1 MLQYFELFL
10 EGGEDNRRDQP
21 AYLAAIDAQH
31 CDALPIPR
39 RGKPPLRRR
48 QPRQLSIT
56 GAALGGLPCF
66 TKLSCHR
73 HRHRHYCC
81 CRPRCYFHAAGES
94 SLDSRAAC
102 SHDCRL
108 EYKSHQ
114 ACKDMILGNQYIVT
128 GTPKCSMQQL
138 AFYKTPQIRCLKQL
152 PFEDT
157 IGDHLRKHKAPWIS
171 RIKCTLIYTISK
183 ARFPSKFLV

>member
-21 AYLAAIDAQH
+21 AYPAAIDAQH

-66 TKLSCHR
+66 TKLSC

-114 ACKDMILGNQYIVT
+114 ACKDMILGNQYIMT
-128 GTPKCSMQQL
+128 GMPKCSVQL
-138 AFYKTPQIRCLKQL
+138 TFYMTRRSDVLNNYPLK
-152 PFEDT
+152 T
-157 IGDHLRKHKAPWIS
+157 IGDHLRKHKAPWIT
-171 RIKCTLIYTISK
+171 RIKCTIICIHYKKIC
-183 ARFPSKFLV
+183 